1 MSYIGYDEL
10 GITAAV
16 IAAAL
21 AFLVLSWN
29 AVKAIKD
36 WRELARKPTAE
47 KIADHEHRIVKLED
61 CCEEVHRKL
70 QGDWEFRQN
79 ELEFNK
85 IMLQSVKQLLAHG
98 IDGNNTDGLRL
109 MEKEIDNYLVNQA
122 NKGF

>member
-36 WRELARKPTAE
+36 WRELARKPTVE
-47 KIADHEHRIVKLED
+47 KIADHERRIVKLED
-61 CCEEVHRKL
+61 CCEEVHNKL

-98 IDGNNTDGLRL
+98 IDGSDTNGLRL

-122 NKGF
+122 NRGI

>member
-36 WRELARKPTAE
+36 WRELVRKPTAE
-47 KIADHEHRIVKLED
+47 KIADHERRIVKLED
-61 CCEEVHRKL
+61 CCEEVHNKL

-98 IDGNNTDGLRL
+98 IDGSDTNGLRL
-109 MEKEIDNYLVNQA
+109 MEKEIDDYLVNQA
-122 NKGF
+122 NRGI

>member
-47 KIADHEHRIVKLED
+47 KIADHERRIVKLED
-61 CCEEVHRKL
+61 CCEEVHNKL

-98 IDGNNTDGLRL
+98 IDGSDTNGLRL

-122 NKGF
+122 NRGI